1 MPWKIGAQ
9 TFSGKI
15 LENNTCKV
23 FMDYIII
30 IMDYMFMDSS
40 TVPLLFSIDFTF
52 AAFFY
57 IYCLR

>member
-1 MPWKIGAQ
+1 MPWKIGPQ

-30 IMDYMFMDSS
+30 IMDSS

-52 AAFFY
+52 VAFFTY
-57 IYCLR
+57 IVFDKV